1 MSLTRSSK
9 LVASLGLALL
19 AGCFTANLASAQD
32 LYKGRFTLPFEARWG
47 HVVLPAGEYSFTLD
61 HLSLAGKVT
70 IEAES
75 GRYVGV
81 IMNQVFSDQQTVD
94 RSELVLVRSGGI
106 YAVRA
111 LRLEELGMTLE
122 YAAPKTGKQII
133 SQAPQLLQRIPVAMG
148 G

>member
-1 MSLTRSSK
+1 MSLTRSFK
-9 LVASLGLALL
+9 LVAPLGLALL
-19 AGCFTANLASAQD
+19 AGCFTANLASAQGF
-32 LYKGRFTLPFEARWG
+32 YKGSFTLPFQARWG
-47 HVVLPAGEYSFTLD
+47 RVVLSPGEYSFTLD
-61 HLSLAGKVT
+61 HDSLAGKVT
-70 IEAES
+70 IQAES

-94 RSELVLVRSGGI
+94 RSELVLVRSGGT

-122 YAAPKTGKQII
+122 YSVPKGEKQLIT
-133 SQAPQLLQRIPVAMG
+133 QAPQLLQRIPVAMG